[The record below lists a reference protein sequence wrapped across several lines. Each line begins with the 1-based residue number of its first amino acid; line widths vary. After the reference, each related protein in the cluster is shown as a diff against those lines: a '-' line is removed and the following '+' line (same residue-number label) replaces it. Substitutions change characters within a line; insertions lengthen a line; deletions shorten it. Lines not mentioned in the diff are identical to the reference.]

1 MERKKPD
8 GWLEAAVIL
17 LGWAV
22 ILVAAIVLLIVS
34 SLKVPE
40 TEPYFINEEPIP
52 LEEQIEHDL
61 DAKFEE
67 WKNELVVNPDQLEV
81 SYLIDVTDEEKA
93 LMARVVM
100 SEVGSDY
107 IDYDIKQ
114 AVASTIVN
122 RVRSGKWGTTVT
134 DVVTYP
140 HAYWMG
146 DNGEPTPECWE
157 AVEAALIYE
166 AFPID
171 MYYFKEG
178 SFHDFGYPLM
188 RMGNTFFSTEKTTYE

>member
-1 MERKKPD
+1 MRNKPE
-8 GWLEAAVIL
+8 GWLD
-17 LGWAV
+17 
-22 ILVAAIVLLIVS
+22 AAIILFGWIALFVAVVVLLIVV

-40 TEPYFINEEPIP
+40 PEPYFINEEPIL
-52 LEEQIEHDL
+52 LEDQIEHDL
-61 DAKFEE
+61 EVKYGE
-67 WKNELVVNPDQLEV
+67 WIAVQTTVKEVTNP
-81 SYLIDVTDEEKA
+81 YLIDVTEEEKA

-107 IDYDIKQ
+107 IDHDIKQ

-157 AVEAALIYE
+157 AVESALIYE

>member
-1 MERKKPD
+1 MRNRPE
-8 GWLEAAVIL
+8 GWLD
-17 LGWAV
+17 
-22 ILVAAIVLLIVS
+22 AAIILFGWIALFVAVVVLLIVVS
-34 SLKVPE
+34 TKVPE
-40 TEPYFINEEPIP
+40 SEPFFINEEPIP

-61 DAKFEE
+61 EVKYGE
-67 WKNELVVNPDQLEV
+67 WIAVQTTVKEVTNP
-81 SYLIDVTDEEKA
+81 YLIDVTEEEKA

-157 AVEAALIYE
+157 AVESALIYE

-188 RMGNTFFSTEKTTYE
+188 RMGNTFFSTERTTYE

>member
-17 LGWAV
+17 IGWTAV
-22 ILVAAIVLLIVS
+22 LVVGIVLLIMA

-40 TEPYFINEEPIP
+40 PEPFFINEEPIP
-52 LEEQIEHDL
+52 LEDQIEHDL
-61 DAKFEE
+61 EVKYGEWIAVQTTVKEE
-67 WKNELVVNPDQLEV
+67 TNP
-81 SYLIDVTDEEKA
+81 YLIDVTEEEKA

-157 AVEAALIYE
+157 AVESALIYE

>member
-1 MERKKPD
+1 MRNKPE
-8 GWLEAAVIL
+8 GWLDAAIILFGWIALFVAAV
-17 LGWAV
+17 
-22 ILVAAIVLLIVS
+22 VLLIVVS
-34 SLKVPE
+34 TKVPE
-40 TEPYFINEEPIP
+40 ATEPFFINEEPIP
-52 LEEQIEHDL
+52 LEDQIEHDL
-61 DAKFEE
+61 EVKYGE
-67 WKNELVVNPDQLEV
+67 WIAVQTTVKEVTNP
-81 SYLIDVTDEEKA
+81 YLIDVTEEEKA

>member
-1 MERKKPD
+1 MRNKPE
-8 GWLEAAVIL
+8 GWLD
-17 LGWAV
+17 
-22 ILVAAIVLLIVS
+22 AAIILFGWIALFVAVVVLLIVV

-40 TEPYFINEEPIP
+40 PEPFFINEEPIP
-52 LEEQIEHDL
+52 LEERIEHDL
-61 DAKFEE
+61 DVKFEQWE
-67 WKNELVVNPDQLEV
+67 RVGNTEQLEEPV
-81 SYLIDVTDEEKA
+81 VTYLINVSEEEKA

-107 IDYDIKQ
+107 IDFDIKQ

-122 RVRSGKWGTTVT
+122 RVRSGKWGETVT

-157 AVEAALIYE
+157 AVESALIYE

-171 MYYFKEG
+171 MFYFKEG

>member
-1 MERKKPD
+1 MRNKPE
-8 GWLEAAVIL
+8 GWLD
-17 LGWAV
+17 
-22 ILVAAIVLLIVS
+22 AAIILFGWIALFVAVVVLLIVV

-40 TEPYFINEEPIP
+40 TEPFFINEEPIP
-52 LEEQIEHDL
+52 LEDQIEHDL
-61 DAKFEE
+61 DVKFEE
-67 WKNELVVNPDQLEV
+67 WQPVGNPEQLEV

-140 HAYWMG
+140 HAYWTG

>member
-1 MERKKPD
+1 MRNKPE
-8 GWLEAAVIL
+8 GWLD
-17 LGWAV
+17 
-22 ILVAAIVLLIVS
+22 AAIILFGWIALFVAVVVLLVVV

-40 TEPYFINEEPIP
+40 ATEPFFINEEPIP
-52 LEEQIEHDL
+52 LEDQIEHDL
-61 DAKFEE
+61 EIKYGE
-67 WKNELVVNPDQLEV
+67 WIAVQTTVKEATNP
-81 SYLIDVTDEEKA
+81 YLIDVTEEEKA

>member
-1 MERKKPD
+1 MRNKPE
-8 GWLEAAVIL
+8 GWLD
-17 LGWAV
+17 
-22 ILVAAIVLLIVS
+22 AAIILFGWIALFVAVVVLLIVVS
-34 SLKVPE
+34 TKVPE
-40 TEPYFINEEPIP
+40 ATEPFFISEEPIP
-52 LEEQIEHDL
+52 LEDQIEHDL
-61 DAKFEE
+61 DVKFEE
-67 WKNELVVNPDQLEV
+67 WQPVGNPDQLEV

-157 AVEAALIYE
+157 AVESALIYE

-188 RMGNTFFSTEKTTYE
+188 RMGNTFFSTEKNTYE

>member
-1 MERKKPD
+1 MRNRPE
-8 GWLEAAVIL
+8 GWLD
-17 LGWAV
+17 
-22 ILVAAIVLLIVS
+22 AAIILFGWIALFVAVVVLLIVV

-40 TEPYFINEEPIP
+40 TTEPFFINEEPIP
-52 LEEQIEHDL
+52 LEDQIEHDL
-61 DAKFEE
+61 EVKYGE
-67 WKNELVVNPDQLEV
+67 WIAVQTTVKEVANP
-81 SYLIDVTDEEKA
+81 YLIDVTEEEKA

-157 AVEAALIYE
+157 AVESALIYE

>member
-1 MERKKPD
+1 MRNKPE
-8 GWLEAAVIL
+8 GWLD
-17 LGWAV
+17 
-22 ILVAAIVLLIVS
+22 AAIILFGWIALFVATVVLLIVIS
-34 SLKVPE
+34 SKVPE
-40 TEPYFINEEPIP
+40 ATEPFFINEEPIP
-52 LEEQIEHDL
+52 LEDQIEHDL
-61 DAKFEE
+61 EVKYGE
-67 WKNELVVNPDQLEV
+67 WIAVQATVKEVTNP
-81 SYLIDVTDEEKA
+81 YLIDVTEEEKA